1 MPLSFISIVLCCWLN
16 SANDVV
22 ARERGRSIAATE
34 AAATATKSR
43 LFIPLYATLS
53 IVILSCLSQITTRNF
68 GRANRTVL
76 QAFSVSGLNKDG
88 TSNARPLL
96 LPLCRRELKRC
107 AAKDLPLRRPNTAL
121 IHRILWFDVE
131 IHYVTSGVRKYLA
144 GAQSERDVLDV
155 VKSVERPGPRRP
167 EVEATVTIVDSEWL
181 HRRDLAS
188 RA

>member
-1 MPLSFISIVLCCWLN
+1 MRNDAITIGEEEQHLCVPVVRRQRPTVVKRDRLGVLRTPIFVVNLRAVFQCDRSHVPLLHLYCVVLLLN

-53 IVILSCLSQITTRNF
+53 IVILYRLSQITTCDF

-88 TSNARPLL
+88 TSNARP
-96 LPLCRRELKRC
+96 RRKRE
-107 AAKDLPLRRPNTAL
+107 ADTADHA
-121 IHRILWFDVE
+121 IGFSSNNR
-131 IHYVTSGVRKYLA
+131 
-144 GAQSERDVLDV
+144 
-155 VKSVERPGPRRP
+155 
-167 EVEATVTIVDSEWL
+167 ATIAE
-181 HRRDLAS
+181 S
-188 RA
+188 R